1 MITIINTLCIINLNK
16 NNYELLNPFG
26 GLHSSIFYLDL
37 VLISANSSLSS
48 FHSSMK
54 HFFVKSAVLLMAVL
68 TLSQCGQQTGDSS
81 QQSVENGNLV
91 IYSGRSKA
99 LVEPLVT
106 LFTKSTGIQVD
117 VKYGG
122 TSQLAIALMEEG
134 DKSPADL
141 FWAQD
146 AGALGALGSN
156 GLLLPVPS
164 DIMDL
169 LDRSF
174 VNETG
179 TWIATS
185 GRGRVLAY
193 SSTRVNQRDLPQSVF
208 ELTDSKFK
216 GRVAWAPSNGSFQAF
231 VTAMTEMHGIDRT
244 REWLVAM
251 KRNGAVAYTN
261 NNAILQGIAAG
272 EADLGITNHYYL
284 LRSKAEDPNFPVEQT
299 HFADGD
305 VGNMLNVAGVGL
317 LKSGKNQTA
326 AERFLTFILSR
337 DAQMYIATDVFEYP
351 VVDIEQ
357 GSGSIEPARR
367 VAPSINVEKI
377 ADLEATIVLLRE
389 AGLL

>member
-1 MITIINTLCIINLNK
+1 MNKLFERSTTL
-16 NNYELLNPFG
+16 F
-26 GLHSSIFYLDL
+26 
-37 VLISANSSLSS
+37 
-48 FHSSMK
+48 
-54 HFFVKSAVLLMAVL
+54 LLMLA
-68 TLSQCGQQTGDSS
+68 LSQCN
-81 QQSVENGNLV
+81 QQSENTSQTPVETQNLI

-106 LFTKSTGIQVD
+106 SFKEITGINVE

-146 AGALGALGSN
+146 AGALGALG
-156 GLLLPVPS
+156 GQDLLRTIPT
-164 DIMDL
+164 DIMGI

-174 VNETG
+174 VNAAG

-193 SSTRVNQRDLPQSVF
+193 SSIRVNQNELPKSVF
-208 ELTDSKFK
+208 DLTNPKFK

-231 VTAMTEMHGIDRT
+231 VSAITEMHGIERT
-244 REWLVAM
+244 RDWLNAM
-251 KRNGAVAYTN
+251 KLNGAIAFTN

-272 EADLGITNHYYL
+272 EADFGITNHYYL
-284 LRSKAEDPNFPVEQT
+284 LRSKADDPSFPVEQT

-317 LKSGKNQTA
+317 LKSGKNASTA
-326 AERFLTFILSR
+326 EQFLTYILSS
-337 DAQMYIATDVFEYP
+337 DSQLYIATDVFEYP
-351 VVDIEQ
+351 VVNIAE
-357 GSGSIEPARR
+357 GSGSINPARKA
-367 VAPSINVEKI
+367 APVLDLEKI
-377 ADLEATIVLLRE
+377 ADLETTIVLLRE